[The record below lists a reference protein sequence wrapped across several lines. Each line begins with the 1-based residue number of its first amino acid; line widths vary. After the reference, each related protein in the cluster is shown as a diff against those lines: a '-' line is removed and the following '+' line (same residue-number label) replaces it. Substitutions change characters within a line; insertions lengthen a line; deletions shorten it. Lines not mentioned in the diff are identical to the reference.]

1 MLVREKM
8 KKEVKSVH
16 LLDDLLQRCE
26 PKEIDSIF
34 LLQIIL
40 KEERALLQQ
49 IAKFNG
55 KDYDFL
61 YNHYTQIDIESLDSF
76 VDHFELDQTANAD
89 ALLNL

>member
-40 KEERALLQQ
+40 KEERALL
-49 IAKFNG
+49 
-55 KDYDFL
+55 
-61 YNHYTQIDIESLDSF
+61 
-76 VDHFELDQTANAD
+76 
-89 ALLNL
+89 